1 MQRAYSMALPDHFKI
16 KQAESGVGV
25 LHLGGPGKLSY
36 YTLLERGEEE
46 YVVRTWSSLGDRDPA
61 HSLTSLRDP
70 VLRPHINGKTLFVD
84 LTQVGSHFLKYV
96 EQAGLSEVVPVA
108 CLEPLGLN
116 PWSFQP
122 PTPDTLFVSLREA
135 AAALHVV
142 YGAKRLNLRRRTH
155 FWHSEEEVRQ
165 AIAQYG
171 TEEEIRIQ
179 PRLHSL
185 AVACLVAERID
196 LIVK

>member
-1 MQRAYSMALPDHFKI
+1 MALPDHFKI

-25 LHLGGPGKLSY
+25 LYLGGPGKPSY

-46 YVVRTWSSLGDRDPA
+46 YVVRTWSNLRDRDPA
-61 HSLTSLRDP
+61 HSLSALWDP
-70 VLRPHINGKTLFVD
+70 VLRPHSNGKTLFVD

-122 PTPDTLFVSLREA
+122 PTPDMLFVSLREA
-135 AAALHVV
+135 AAVLHVL
-142 YGAKRLNLRRRTH
+142 YGDKRLHLGRNAY
-155 FWHSEEEVRQ
+155 FWDSEEEVRQ
-165 AIAQYG
+165 AIVQYG

-185 AVACLVAERID
+185 AVACLIAEKID